1 MDDEK
6 IYYGCSVKMAY
17 IPKFFLRMQSKIHVK
32 KKFKKLR
39 FWKLVCKTTKTV
51 SIFILIFM
59 TDKGGRGWGFFK

>member
-1 MDDEK
+1 
-6 IYYGCSVKMAY
+6 
-17 IPKFFLRMQSKIHVK
+17 MQSKIDVK

-59 TDKGGRGWGFFK
+59 TDKGEGGGDFSSRAMQMICVGFSKLITEHRLCIP

>member
-1 MDDEK
+1 
-6 IYYGCSVKMAY
+6 
-17 IPKFFLRMQSKIHVK
+17 MQSKIDVK

-59 TDKGGRGWGFFK
+59 TDKGGRGWGFFKQSNANDLRGFFPN

>member
-1 MDDEK
+1 
-6 IYYGCSVKMAY
+6 
-17 IPKFFLRMQSKIHVK
+17 MQSKIDVK

-39 FWKLVCKTTKTV
+39 FWKLICKTTKTV